1 MPGKK
6 EHILT
11 LQLFIRTL
19 ELHHIDCERL
29 VQRVLVGREPTMMY
43 LCPIKDSRLET
54 TLTLPSPHHV
64 RWAHQDLDVA
74 ERFSVKF
81 V

>member
-1 MPGKK
+1 MPGRK

-29 VQRVLVGREPTMMY
+29 VQRVLVGREPMILY
-43 LCPIKDSRLET
+43 PCPIKDSRLET
-54 TLTLPSPHHV
+54 ILTLPSPHHV
-64 RWAHQDLDVA
+64 QWVPQDLDVA
-74 ERFSVKF
+74 ERFSVEF